1 MPFLSFIFILPR
13 CQAIINKSKTVA
25 GKQWGPMNQYESP
38 EMKRTERTTT
48 QERERK
54 KCTYEKGK
62 NKMKKKTTEENKK
75 LENQTKSTKSKNA
88 HARHIG

>member
-1 MPFLSFIFILPR
+1 MLGHNQQIENSSRETMGPNEPVWKPR
-13 CQAIINKSKTVA
+13 NEENWTHNNA
-25 GKQWGPMNQYESP
+25 
-38 EMKRTERTTT
+38 
-48 QERERK
+48 RERK